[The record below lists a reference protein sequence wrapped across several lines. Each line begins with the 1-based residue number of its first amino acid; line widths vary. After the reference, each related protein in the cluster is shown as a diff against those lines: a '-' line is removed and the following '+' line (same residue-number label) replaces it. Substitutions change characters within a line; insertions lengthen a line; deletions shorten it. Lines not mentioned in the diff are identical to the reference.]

1 MAKSDESPDSTNA
14 AGVAREPYFLVNHI
28 GRSRLTKGMRKSR
41 AGYRRQGILLADGTR
56 IRKKGRRRR
65 NILSAEKL
73 LANWEKIYD
82 LSERGIIE
90 IQDPVT
96 ERPIPIDQ
104 LGVALGAATQPPAPS
119 LASEENGVDAPEVA
133 PPEGYTEE
141 QLLAMSRKAL
151 NRIAAREFGV
161 NEPDKLPN
169 KAAVI
174 EAIMAAGGQE

>member
-65 NILSAEKL
+65 NVLSARVI
-73 LANWEKIYD
+73 LANWEKIFD
-82 LSERGIIE
+82 LLERGIIE

-96 ERPIPIDQ
+96 ERPIPIDE
-104 LGVALGAATQPPAPS
+104 LGALLEAPMQPQAAAPS
-119 LASEENGVDAPEVA
+119 AEDNGVDAPAVA
-133 PPEGYTEE
+133 PPDGYTEE

-161 NEPDKLPN
+161 SEPDKLPN
-169 KAAVI
+169 KPAVV
-174 EAIMAAGGQE
+174 EAIMAAGQE